1 MSARAS
7 LVLRLAVCALCLHCA
22 ASAAAFR
29 SPAHSPQLLRG
40 TAGQERRAAPAPPS
54 SAQGSDAAK
63 PGNDAAKPTTMQAS
77 FEKVYKTHKWTKL
90 GGGSGLGSHLPNT
103 VLTRRII
110 LTVGPLPAGAA
121 AAATHRSPSLVPLP
135 TS

>member
-1 MSARAS
+1 MSALAS

-29 SPAHSPQLLRG
+29 SPQHSPQLLRG
-40 TAGQERRAAPAPPS
+40 TAGQERRAAPDPPS
-54 SAQGSDAAK
+54 GAQGH
-63 PGNDAAKPTTMQAS
+63 DAAKPTTMQAS

-121 AAATHRSPSLVPLP
+121 AAWPESRRSETGLQV
-135 TS
+135 